1 MNEGLIKVVKK
12 FLIGNVFEIDG
23 FNYKF
28 LSVEPSEFRGNR
40 KFKFKVN
47 VDLPEKD
54 YSYVVAK
61 FEGDIENI
69 LANLWKY
76 FSVQFYYSIDEIYVN
91 GVKVDYRDIYITKS
105 KLRELDEEVN
115 NSIKRVYIR
124 SKSMNID
131 FNASFK
137 LDNYYL
143 SDVNNMTFDF
153 RVEISDIK
161 SEGKSIFPNMD
172 TIDDLASSLWDYLN
186 DNDDLRTDAEDE
198 IYKVLE
204 PQFKVGSMDDLY
216 YSVSFYVTKIDGIFV
231 NPKDWGGY
239 LEKEYFT

>member
-28 LSVEPSEFRGNR
+28 LSVEPYEFHN
-40 KFKFKVN
+40 KSAFEFKVN
-47 VDLPEKD
+47 VDLPEKN

-61 FEGDIENI
+61 FDGDIENI
-69 LANLWKY
+69 LINLWKY
-76 FSVQFYYSIDEIYVN
+76 FGVQFSYSIDEIYVN
-91 GVKVDYRDIYITKS
+91 GVKRSDNDIYVTKN
-105 KLRELDEEVN
+105 KLRELNEEVN
-115 NSIKRVYIR
+115 DSINRVYVR
-124 SKSMNID
+124 SKEMNID

-137 LDNYYL
+137 LEEYYL
-143 SDVNNMTFDF
+143 SDVNMTFDF

-186 DNDDLRTDAEDE
+186 DNDNLRSDAEDAV
-198 IYKVLE
+198 YKVLE

-216 YSVSFYVTKIDGIFV
+216 YSVSFYLTKIDGIFV
-231 NPKDWGGY
+231 DPKNWGGY
-239 LEKEYFT
+239 IEREYFT

>member
-23 FNYKF
+23 FKYKF
-28 LSVEPSEFRGNR
+28 LSVEPYEFYD
-40 KFKFKVN
+40 KSAFKFKVN
-47 VDLPEKD
+47 VDLPEKN

-61 FEGDIENI
+61 FDGDIENI
-69 LANLWKY
+69 LINLWKY
-76 FSVQFYYSIDEIYVN
+76 FGVQFSYSIDEIYVN
-91 GVKVDYRDIYITKS
+91 GVKRSDNDIYVTKN
-105 KLRELDEEVN
+105 KLRELNEEVN
-115 NSIKRVYIR
+115 DSVNRVYVR
-124 SKSMNID
+124 SKEMNID

-137 LDNYYL
+137 LEEYYL
-143 SDVNNMTFDF
+143 SDVNMTFDF

-186 DNDDLRTDAEDE
+186 DNDNLRSDAEDAV
-198 IYKVLE
+198 YKVLE

-216 YSVSFYVTKIDGIFV
+216 YSVSFYLTKIDGIFV
-231 NPKDWGGY
+231 DPKNWGGY
-239 LEKEYFT
+239 IEREYFT

>member
-28 LSVEPSEFRGNR
+28 LSVEPYEFHN
-40 KFKFKVN
+40 KSAFEFKVN
-47 VDLPEKD
+47 VDLPEKN

-61 FEGDIENI
+61 FDGDIENI
-69 LANLWKY
+69 LINLWKY
-76 FSVQFYYSIDEIYVN
+76 FGVQFSYSIDEIYVN
-91 GVKVDYRDIYITKS
+91 GVKRSYNDIYVTKN
-105 KLRELDEEVN
+105 KLRELNEEVN
-115 NSIKRVYIR
+115 DSINRVYVR
-124 SKSMNID
+124 SKEMNID

-137 LDNYYL
+137 LEEYYL
-143 SDVNNMTFDF
+143 SDVNMTFDF

-186 DNDDLRTDAEDE
+186 DNDNLRSDAEDAV
-198 IYKVLE
+198 YKVLE

-216 YSVSFYVTKIDGIFV
+216 YSVSFYLTKIDGIFV
-231 NPKDWGGY
+231 DPKNWGGY
-239 LEKEYFT
+239 IEREYFT